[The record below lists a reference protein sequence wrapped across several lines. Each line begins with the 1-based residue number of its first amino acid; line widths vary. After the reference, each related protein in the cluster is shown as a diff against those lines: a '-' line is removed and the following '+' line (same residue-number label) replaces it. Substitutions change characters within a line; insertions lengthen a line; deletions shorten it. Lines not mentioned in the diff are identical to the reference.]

1 MEILVA
7 DDEQLILE
15 GLVSLIEEIV
25 PEAKIHAFHKVS
37 LLKEYIQKHTVDIAF
52 LDIEMRATNGIVI
65 AKELKLINPKV
76 NIIFVTGYSEY
87 METAFSM
94 HASGYIKKPFSKEEI
109 KDELDNLR
117 FPIKKVKDNILQVQC
132 FGNFEVSINGKN
144 LRFERTKTK
153 EFLAYLIDQRGNAVT
168 SAKIRIVLWE
178 EATNDQNTASYF
190 QKLKKDLIT
199 TLKKE
204 GIEDIFIKSWNNYSI
219 DPTKIS
225 CDYYDWLNNKPEGIQ
240 AYNGEYMKQ
249 YDWAKLD

>member
-52 LDIEMRATNGIVI
+52 LDIEMGATNGIVI

-132 FGNFEVSINGKN
+132 FDNFEVSINGKN

-178 EATNDQNTASYF
+178 EATNDQNTAIYF

>member
-52 LDIEMRATNGIVI
+52 LDIEMGATNGIVI

-178 EATNDQNTASYF
+178 EATNDQNTAIYF

-204 GIEDIFIKSWNNYSI
+204 GIEDIFQWHELKK
-219 DPTKIS
+219 DFIS
-225 CDYYDWLNNKPEGIQ
+225 
-240 AYNGEYMKQ
+240 
-249 YDWAKLD
+249 

>member
-52 LDIEMRATNGIVI
+52 LDIEMGATNGIVI

-178 EATNDQNTASYF
+178 EATNDQNTAIYF

>member
-52 LDIEMRATNGIVI
+52 LDIEMGATNGIVI

-132 FGNFEVSINGKN
+132 FDNFEVSINGKN

-178 EATNDQNTASYF
+178 EATNDQNTAIYF

-204 GIEDIFIKSWNNYSI
+204 GIEDILIKSWNNYSI

>member
-52 LDIEMRATNGIVI
+52 LDIEMGATNGIVI

-168 SAKIRIVLWE
+168 SAKIRIVLWGK
-178 EATNDQNTASYF
+178 
-190 QKLKKDLIT
+190 KLQT
-199 TLKKE
+199 
-204 GIEDIFIKSWNNYSI
+204 IK
-219 DPTKIS
+219 
-225 CDYYDWLNNKPEGIQ
+225 IQ
-240 AYNGEYMKQ
+240 PFTFKN
-249 YDWAKLD
+249 

>member
-25 PEAKIHAFHKVS
+25 PEATIHAFHKVS

-52 LDIEMRATNGIVI
+52 LDIEMGATNGIVI

-178 EATNDQNTASYF
+178 EATNDQNTAIYF

>member
-1 MEILVA
+1 M
-7 DDEQLILE
+7 
-15 GLVSLIEEIV
+15 VSLIEEIV

-52 LDIEMRATNGIVI
+52 LDIEMGATNGIVI

-178 EATNDQNTASYF
+178 EATNDQNTAIYF

>member
-52 LDIEMRATNGIVI
+52 LDIEMGATNGIVI

-87 METAFSM
+87 VETAFSM

-178 EATNDQNTASYF
+178 EATNDQNTAIYF

-240 AYNGEYMKQ
+240 A
-249 YDWAKLD
+249 

>member
-52 LDIEMRATNGIVI
+52 LDIEMGATNGIVI

-87 METAFSM
+87 MDTAFSM

-178 EATNDQNTASYF
+178 EATNDQNTAIYF

>member
-52 LDIEMRATNGIVI
+52 LDIEMGATNGIVI

-178 EATNDQNTASYF
+178 EATNDQNTAIYF

-225 CDYYDWLNNKPEGIQ
+225 YDYYDWLNNKPEGIQ

>member
-52 LDIEMRATNGIVI
+52 LDIEMGATNGIVI

-168 SAKIRIVLWE
+168 FAKIRIVLWE
-178 EATNDQNTASYF
+178 EATNDQNTAIYF

>member
-52 LDIEMRATNGIVI
+52 LDIEMGATNGIVI

-178 EATNDQNTASYF
+178 EATNDQNTAIYF
-190 QKLKKDLIT
+190 QKLKKNLIT

>member
-52 LDIEMRATNGIVI
+52 LDIEMGATNGIVI

-132 FGNFEVSINGKN
+132 FGNFEVSINGRN

-178 EATNDQNTASYF
+178 EATNDQNTAIYF

>member
-52 LDIEMRATNGIVI
+52 LDIEMGATNGIVI

-117 FPIKKVKDNILQVQC
+117 FPIKKVKDNILQLQC

-178 EATNDQNTASYF
+178 EATNDQNTAIYF

>member
-52 LDIEMRATNGIVI
+52 LDIEMGATNGIVI

-178 EATNDQNTASYF
+178 ESTNDQNTAIYF

>member
-52 LDIEMRATNGIVI
+52 LDIEMGATNGIVI

-178 EATNDQNTASYF
+178 EATNDQNTAIYF

-249 YDWAKLD
+249 YDRAKLD

>member
-7 DDEQLILE
+7 NDEQLILE

-25 PEAKIHAFHKVS
+25 PEAKTHAFHKVS

-52 LDIEMRATNGIVI
+52 LDIEMGAANGIVI

-178 EATNDQNTASYF
+178 EATNDQKIAIYF
-190 QKLKKDLIT
+190 QKLKK
-199 TLKKE
+199 
-204 GIEDIFIKSWNNYSI
+204 
-219 DPTKIS
+219 IS
-225 CDYYDWLNNKPEGIQ
+225 
-240 AYNGEYMKQ
+240 
-249 YDWAKLD
+249 

>member
-52 LDIEMRATNGIVI
+52 LDIEMGATNGIVI

-178 EATNDQNTASYF
+178 EATNDQNTAIYF

-240 AYNGEYMKQ
+240 AIMVNT
-249 YDWAKLD
+249 

>member
-52 LDIEMRATNGIVI
+52 LDIEMGATNGIVI

-87 METAFSM
+87 VETAFSM

-178 EATNDQNTASYF
+178 EATNDQNTAIYF

>member
-52 LDIEMRATNGIVI
+52 LDIEMGATNGIVI

>member
-1 MEILVA
+1 MA
-7 DDEQLILE
+7 DVGGLGLE

-25 PEAKIHAFHKVS
+25 AEAKIHAFHKVS

-52 LDIEMRATNGIVI
+52 LDIEMGATNGIVI

-178 EATNDQNTASYF
+178 EATNDQNTAIYF

>member
-52 LDIEMRATNGIVI
+52 LDIEMGATNGIVI

-178 EATNDQNTASYF
+178 EATNDQNTAIYF

-219 DPTKIS
+219 DLTKIS

>member
-37 LLKEYIQKHTVDIAF
+37 LLKEYIQKHTDDIAF
-52 LDIEMRATNGIVI
+52 LDIEMGATNGIVI

-178 EATNDQNTASYF
+178 EATNDQNTAIYF

>member
-37 LLKEYIQKHTVDIAF
+37 LLKEYIQKYTVDIAF
-52 LDIEMRATNGIVI
+52 LDIEMGAANGIAV

-94 HASGYIKKPFSKEEI
+94 HVSGYIKKPFSKEEI
-109 KDELDNLR
+109 KDELGNLR

-178 EATNDQNTASYF
+178 EATNDQNTAIYF

-225 CDYYDWLNNKPEGIQ
+225 CDYYDWLNNKPEGIH

>member
-52 LDIEMRATNGIVI
+52 LDSEMGATNGIVI

-178 EATNDQNTASYF
+178 EATNDQNTAIYF